1 MQLRHWQESCATLAV
16 KKFKLQKHFMALAT
30 PGAGKTVMAAAVAKR
45 LFDANKIDYVVCFAP
60 SVAVLNS
67 MRTTFSSVLAK
78 PMHGQLGAAG
88 GVYTYQY
95 LASSKKADWSFL
107 KTSRVLVI
115 FDEIHH
121 CGGDE
126 PELANAWGR
135 EVLRN
140 LGSHAKYILSMTGTP
155 WRSDLAP
162 ITLASYIDPDK
173 TIHCDYV
180 YGIADAIN
188 DGVCRLPEVVLI
200 DNDKLQVNEET
211 YGSLKSAIEH
221 SELRYSE
228 LLADSQALRYLLTKA
243 VQQLSIARQEQAN
256 AAGLVVAS
264 SVREARR
271 IKHILHSEFNQ
282 TAVMVTYREP
292 SPQAVIENFRT
303 SDTQWIVSVSM
314 VSEGTDI
321 PRLRVCAHLSLVR
334 TELFFRQVLGRV
346 LRLMPRVANNKAW
359 LISFAEKSL
368 LEFAQ
373 RLQQDIPEKI
383 IRFEKEDSP
392 ASPEPPLSIGTGINS
407 SQNTKFQALGESWN
421 CYTSEPE
428 ESLANSAL
436 LFSLKGSYRQQV
448 FSIFQK

>member
-1 MQLRHWQESCATLAV
+1 MQLRHWQEDCASLA
-16 KKFKLQKHFMALAT
+16 LQKFQRRQRHFMALAT
-30 PGAGKTVMAAAVAKR
+30 PGAGKTVMAAVVAKR
-45 LFDANKIDYVVCFAP
+45 LFDASEIDYVVCFAP

-78 PMHGQLGAAG
+78 PMHGKLGAAG

-95 LASSKKADWSFL
+95 LASSKTADWSFL
-107 KTSRVLVI
+107 TTSRVLVV

-135 EVLRN
+135 EVLRS
-140 LGSHAKYILSMTGTP
+140 LGSQAKYILSMTGTP
-155 WRSDLAP
+155 WRSDLAQ

-188 DGVCRLPEVVLI
+188 DGVCRQPEVVLI
-200 DNDKLQVNEET
+200 DNDKLQVNEDT
-211 YGSLKSAIEH
+211 YGSLKSAFEH

-228 LLADSQALRYLLTKA
+228 LLADDKAMCYLLSKA
-243 VQQLSIARQEQAN
+243 VQQLQVARHEQPN

-271 IKHILHSEFNQ
+271 IKHILQSEFNQ
-282 TAVMVTYREP
+282 SAVMVTYREP

-346 LRLMPRVANNKAW
+346 LRLMPGIANNKAW

-373 RLQQDIPEKI
+373 RLQQDIPEEI
-383 IRFEKEDSP
+383 IRFEKIESSDNSNALVNAESGFNAGQP
-392 ASPEPPLSIGTGINS
+392 TKIN
-407 SQNTKFQALGESWN
+407 ALGESWH
-421 CYTSEPE
+421 CYSE
-428 ESLANSAL
+428 STQDTVANSAL

-448 FSIFQK
+448 FSIF

>member
-1 MQLRHWQESCATLAV
+1 MQLRYWQEDCASLALQ
-16 KKFKLQKHFMALAT
+16 KFERRQKHFMVLAT
-30 PGAGKTVMAAAVAKR
+30 PGAGKTIMAAAVAKR
-45 LFDANKIDYVVCFAP
+45 LFDANEIDYVLCFAP
-60 SVAVLNS
+60 SLAVLNS

-95 LASSKKADWSFL
+95 LASSKTADWSFL
-107 KTSRVLVI
+107 TTSRVLVI

-135 EVLRN
+135 EVLRS
-140 LGSHAKYILSMTGTP
+140 LGGHAKYILSMTGTP

-162 ITLASYIDPDK
+162 ITLASYIDPDQ

-188 DGVCRLPEVVLI
+188 DDVCRLPEVVLI

-211 YGSLKSAIEH
+211 YGSLKAAIEH

-228 LLADSQALRYLLTKA
+228 LLADSQALRHLLTVA
-243 VQQLSIARQEQAN
+243 VQQLHIARQGQPN

-271 IKHILHSEFNQ
+271 IKHILQSEFNQ

-292 SPQAVIENFRT
+292 TPQAVIENFRA

-346 LRLMPRVANNKAW
+346 LRLMPGISNNKAW

-383 IRFEKEDSP
+383 IRFEKEDPLDNS
-392 ASPEPPLSIGTGINS
+392 EPLTMTDMNFKTGHS
-407 SQNTKFQALGESWN
+407 SKLHALGGGWN
-421 CYTSEPE
+421 CSSEVTE
-428 ESLANSAL
+428 ENLANPTL
-436 LFSLKGSYRQQV
+436 LFSLKGRYRQQV
-448 FSIFQK
+448 FSIF

>member
-1 MQLRHWQESCATLAV
+1 MQLRHWQEDCASLA
-16 KKFKLQKHFMALAT
+16 LQKFQHRQRHFMALAT
-30 PGAGKTVMAAAVAKR
+30 PGAGKTVMAAVVAKR
-45 LFDANKIDYVVCFAP
+45 LFDTKEIDYVVCFAP

-95 LASSKKADWSFL
+95 LASSKTADWSFL
-107 KTSRVLVI
+107 TTSRVLVV

-135 EVLRN
+135 EVLRS
-140 LGSHAKYILSMTGTP
+140 LGSQAKYILSMTGTP

-162 ITLASYIDPDK
+162 ITLTSYIDPDK
-173 TIHCDYV
+173 TIHCDYL

-228 LLADSQALRYLLTKA
+228 LLADSQALRHLLTVA
-243 VQQLSIARQEQAN
+243 VQQLHIARQEQPN

-271 IKHILHSEFNQ
+271 IKHILQSEFNQ
-282 TAVMVTYREP
+282 TTVMVTYREP

-303 SDTQWIVSVSM
+303 SHSQWIVSVSM

-346 LRLMPRVANNKAW
+346 LRLMPGLANNKAW

-392 ASPEPPLSIGTGINS
+392 ESPKLQLSAGTGSNS
-407 SQNTKFQALGESWN
+407 SQNTTFQALGESWS
-421 CYTSEPE
+421 CYAKEPE

-448 FSIFQK
+448 FSIF

>member
-1 MQLRHWQESCATLAV
+1 MQLRHWQDECAALALQ
-16 KKFKLQKHFMALAT
+16 KFMNLQKHFMVLAT

-45 LFDANKIDYVVCFAP
+45 LLDANKIDYVVCFAP

-67 MRTTFSSVLAK
+67 IRLTFSSVLAK

-95 LASSKKADWSFL
+95 LASSKTADWSFL
-107 KTSRVLVI
+107 KTSRVLVV

-135 EVLRN
+135 EVLRS
-140 LGSHAKYILSMTGTP
+140 LGSHATYILSMTGTP

-162 ITLASYIDPDK
+162 ITLATYIDPDK
-173 TIHCDYV
+173 TVHCDYV
-180 YGIADAIN
+180 YGIADAIK

-200 DNDKLQVNEET
+200 DNDKLQVNEDT
-211 YGSLKSAIEH
+211 YGSLKSAFEH

-228 LLADSQALRYLLTKA
+228 LLADEQALRYLLTKS
-243 VQQLSIARQEQAN
+243 VHQLQAARHEQSD

-271 IKHILHSEFNQ
+271 IKHILQSEFNQ
-282 TAVMVTYREP
+282 SAVMVTYREP

-346 LRLMPRVANNKAW
+346 LRLMPGIANNKAW

-373 RLQQDIPEKI
+373 RLQQDIPEEI
-383 IRFEKEDSP
+383 LRFEKIESAENSEPFVKAEPGFNARQP
-392 ASPEPPLSIGTGINS
+392 AEIN
-407 SQNTKFQALGESWN
+407 ALGESWH
-421 CYTSEPE
+421 CYSEATQ
-428 ESLANSAL
+428 ESLASSTL

-448 FSIFQK
+448 FSIF

>member
-1 MQLRHWQESCATLAV
+1 MRLRYWQERCVSAAISRFNLG
-16 KKFKLQKHFMALAT
+16 QKHFMVLAT
-30 PGAGKTVMAAAVAKR
+30 PGAGKTVMAASVAKQ
-45 LFDANKIDYVVCFAP
+45 LVEEDKIDYVVCFAP
-60 SVAVLNS
+60 SVAVVKS
-67 MRTTFSSVLAK
+67 MQSTFSNLLAK
-78 PMHGQLGAAG
+78 PMHGQLGAIG

-95 LASSKKADWSFL
+95 LASSKTADWSFL
-107 KTSRVLVI
+107 TTNRVLVV

-121 CGGDE
+121 CGGGE

-135 EVLRN
+135 EVLRS
-140 LGSHAKYILSMTGTP
+140 LGSQAKYILSMTGTP

-162 ITLASYIDPDK
+162 ITLATYIDPDK

-180 YGIADAIN
+180 YGIADAIK

-211 YGSLKSAIEH
+211 YGSLKSAFEH

-228 LLADSQALRYLLTKA
+228 LLADEQALRYLLTKS
-243 VQQLSIARQEQAN
+243 VHQLQAARHEQSD

-271 IKHILHSEFNQ
+271 IKHILQSEFNQ
-282 TAVMVTYREP
+282 SAVMVTYQEP

-346 LRLMPRVANNKAW
+346 LRLMPGIANNKAW

-373 RLQQDIPEKI
+373 RLQQDIPEEI
-383 IRFEKEDSP
+383 IRFEKIESSDNSNALVNAESGFNAGQP
-392 ASPEPPLSIGTGINS
+392 TKIN
-407 SQNTKFQALGESWN
+407 ALGESWH
-421 CYTSEPE
+421 CYSESTQE
-428 ESLANSAL
+428 TVANSAL

-448 FSIFQK
+448 FSIF

>member
-1 MQLRHWQESCATLAV
+1 MQLRHWQEKCASLA
-16 KKFKLQKHFMALAT
+16 LQKFQRRQRHFMALAT
-30 PGAGKTVMAAAVAKR
+30 PGAGKTVMAAVVAKR
-45 LFDANKIDYVVCFAP
+45 LFDANEIDYVVCFAP

-95 LASSKKADWSFL
+95 LASSKTADWSFL
-107 KTSRVLVI
+107 KTSRVLVV

-135 EVLRN
+135 EVLRS

-162 ITLASYIDPDK
+162 ITLASYINPDK

-228 LLADSQALRYLLTKA
+228 LLEDGQALRHLLTVA
-243 VQQLSIARQEQAN
+243 VQQLHIARLGQPN
-256 AAGLVVAS
+256 AGGLVVAS

-271 IKHILHSEFNQ
+271 IKYILQSEFNQ

-292 SPQAVIENFRT
+292 SPQAVIESFRT

-334 TELFFRQVLGRV
+334 TELFFRQVLDRI
-346 LRLMPRVANNKAW
+346 LRLMPGIANNKAW

-383 IRFEKEDSP
+383 IRFEKEE
-392 ASPEPPLSIGTGINS
+392 SPENLAPLNFIETGSNAGQS
-407 SQNTKFQALGESWN
+407 SKLNALGGSWS
-421 CYTSEPE
+421 CHSEATQD
-428 ESLANSAL
+428 SLANSTL

-448 FSIFQK
+448 FSIF

>member
-1 MQLRHWQESCATLAV
+1 MRLRYWQERCVSAAISR
-16 KKFKLQKHFMALAT
+16 FNQGQKHFMVLAT
-30 PGAGKTVMAAAVAKR
+30 PGSGKTVMAASVAKQ
-45 LFDANKIDYVVCFAP
+45 LFEESKIDYVVCFAP
-60 SVAVLNS
+60 SVAVVKS
-67 MRTTFSSVLAK
+67 MQSTFSNLLAK
-78 PMHGQLGAAG
+78 PMHGQLGAIG

-95 LASSKKADWSFL
+95 LASSKTADWSFL
-107 KTSRVLVI
+107 TTNRVLVV

-121 CGGDE
+121 CGGGE

-135 EVLRN
+135 EVLRS
-140 LGSHAKYILSMTGTP
+140 LGSQAKYILSMTGTP

-162 ITLASYIDPDK
+162 ITLANYIDPDK

-180 YGIADAIN
+180 YGIADAIK

-211 YGSLKSAIEH
+211 YGSLKSAFEH

-228 LLADSQALRYLLTKA
+228 LLADEQALRYLLTKA
-243 VQQLSIARQEQAN
+243 VHQLQAARHEQPD

-264 SVREARR
+264 SVHEARR
-271 IKHILHSEFNQ
+271 IKHILQSELNQ
-282 TAVMVTYREP
+282 STVMVTYREP
-292 SPQAVIENFRT
+292 SSQAVIENFRT

-346 LRLMPRVANNKAW
+346 LRLMPGIANNKAW

-373 RLQQDIPEKI
+373 RLQQDIPEEI
-383 IRFEKEDSP
+383 IRFEKIE
-392 ASPEPPLSIGTGINS
+392 SPENS
-407 SQNTKFQALGESWN
+407 EPFMKGESDFNVGQHPKIHPLGESWH
-421 CYTSEPE
+421 CYSE
-428 ESLANSAL
+428 STQDTVANSAL

-448 FSIFQK
+448 FSIF